1 MKYLGLEKANDSKGK
16 TLECASRA
24 FKSTFHII
32 SHSTKFEFSEVTTA
46 QNDVIFVFKGP
57 L

>member
-32 SHSTKFEFSEVTTA
+32 SHRTKFEFSEVTTA